1 MAANTP
7 QEMLDAF
14 LEKFNANDVEGV
26 LAYYESN
33 AAFVDEPGKIVQGT
47 DALRES
53 MSKFFAMKP
62 TLTLTKTETILA
74 GDIGTNYSKWTMTG
88 TGPDGAPVS
97 MEGVAVDIIRR
108 QSDGSWKMVIDNPW
122 GPAILD

>member
-7 QEMLDAF
+7 QETLDAF

-74 GDIGTNYSKWTMTG
+74 GDIGTNYAKWTMNRNRTG
-88 TGPDGAPVS
+88 WRSRIHGG
-97 MEGVAVDIIRR
+97 RFR
-108 QSDGSWKMVIDNPW
+108 
-122 GPAILD
+122 